1 VEASNLAKIKY
12 SIEIKPPAWK
22 GYRYAIFYRKHYGD
36 CLGGATEFKTK
47 EELLAFIRRL
57 FKRWEAYD
65 SILEKMPDKVTP
77 ENLHF
82 ESFTD
87 EISKMELFGN
97 KTLAD
102 FLSDEEKEADAD
114 V

>member
-1 VEASNLAKIKY
+1 LKIKY
-12 SIEIKPPAWK
+12 RIIIEPPAWK
-22 GYRYAIFYRKHYGD
+22 GYRYAIRYGKLYGD

-57 FKRWEAYD
+57 FRRWEEYD
-65 SILEKMPDKVTP
+65 CILERIPDKVTP
-77 ENLHF
+77 ENLYF

-87 EISKMELFGN
+87 EISKAELFGN

-102 FLSDEEKEADAD
+102 FLESGFFGGG
-114 V
+114 